1 MTELFT
7 FSDHQ
12 VDPAHPDARVATVN
26 VAELHRALQLR
37 ASGEAPSTLCFNLS
51 DRVTLECQTATL
63 EWFDD
68 GSVAWHGTMP
78 GFATVSAHLGVKFT
92 PTGVRLSGLV
102 LTLSG
107 DWQIRPHDTAAGV
120 WIAPA
125 SSASLGCGDPAVHQ
139 QQPVETSQPE
149 YYVAQDDG
157 LPAVIDILVLYAPSL
172 LNTLTHDE
180 IIAQL
185 REAEG
190 VTNTIFSNSDI
201 NARVRIIGV
210 QSADLHGSSVKELL
224 DGIIVR
230 SLGLD
235 LRFTYQPGPDWD
247 LVSNLRDAAGAD
259 IVVTVSGGATET
271 LAGTLQGIAASIPEP
286 VMADHSDLPVAVFSV
301 LIAPSLA
308 SYNFSYAFAHEL
320 GHLLGGKHDR
330 TTQPGRLT
338 QDPTLDYA
346 HGYVTADRA
355 YVTIMGYERPAEG
368 SRRIPYFS
376 NPDKTWQGQPLGIA
390 LGKPGASDMAHLFRL
405 STRVVARYRG
415 DNAPRWVPAYLN
427 LIVEPNLGG
436 FITPDQLGPYP
447 QGSQISVRATPRT
460 GYLMDHWLLDG
471 IAITEPM
478 LSVLMDKDHTL
489 KAVFIPGETAQPNV
503 RLGPL
508 ALRYGCQ
515 LQFLP
520 APGPSFPAGTEV
532 IITFNASSAAI
543 QSDLAFVLLIE
554 GAEGISTVPLSQT
567 FSRVVVLE
575 RDIIMD
581 LLPVNLSFIV
591 RGQRSLGLNTTS
603 QLAIQAT
610 YGTAATGFW
619 YPPGEPVQVEVAA
632 APEGTTLLA
641 SETETDSFGFIHVTV
656 ATGNEEG
663 ELALKVGLKDA
674 PERST
679 VLVVAAVSAHPETQ
693 YEPVAV
699 TIIENSTQQIVE
711 GATPQPIRILV
722 SHLGKPLAATLDVAI
737 KTPAYGL
744 SVIDPHSSTGANGV
758 ATVVFAPH
766 SGKEIGLVSV
776 SVTDAASGV
785 SVEAQIAVLPRQ
797 QYIFPLSGT
806 MVEIQP
812 EQGRYRPFELG
823 FALLSSESAA
833 RGFTTL
839 PPGIKLTFSLESGTT
854 GITLETTE
862 AMYLNTPVYLSLTAP
877 VAPGTA
883 KLTVDSEY
891 AEPIVITISVSE
903 ISNVSVESVSGA

>member
-1 MTELFT
+1 MTELFI
-7 FSDHQ
+7 FSDQQ
-12 VDPAHPDARVATVN
+12 VDPAHPDACMATVN
-26 VAELHRALQLR
+26 VAELHKALQLR
-37 ASGEAPSTLCFNLS
+37 ASGEAPATLCFNLS
-51 DRVTLECQTATL
+51 DRITLECQTAAL
-63 EWFDD
+63 EWFED
-68 GSVAWHGTMP
+68 GSIAWRGIVP
-78 GFATVSAHLGVKFT
+78 GFSAISAHLGVKFT
-92 PTGVRLSGLV
+92 ATGVRLFGL
-102 LTLSG
+102 LQTLSG
-107 DWQIRPHDTAAGV
+107 DWHIRPHNMPARV

-125 SSASLGCGDPAVHQ
+125 SRDRLCCGDPAVHQ
-139 QQPVETSQPE
+139 QQPAETSQPE

-157 LPAVIDILVLYAPSL
+157 SPAVIDILVLYAPSL
-172 LNTLTHDE
+172 LNVLTHDE
-180 IIAQL
+180 VIAQL

-190 VTNTIFSNSDI
+190 VTNTIFTNSDI

-210 QSADLHGSSVKELL
+210 QSADLHGSSVRELL

-247 LVSNLRDAAGAD
+247 LVSNLRDTAGAD
-259 IVVTVSGGATET
+259 IVVTVSGSATET

-301 LIAPSLA
+301 LIAPSIA

-405 STRVVARYRG
+405 STRIVARYRG
-415 DNAPRWVPAYLN
+415 DNAPRWIPAYLN
-427 LIVEPNLGG
+427 LTVEPNLGG
-436 FITPDQLGPYP
+436 FVTPDQLGPYS

-471 IAITEPM
+471 IAMTEPM

-489 KAVFIPGETAQPNV
+489 KAVFIRGDVAQPNV

-532 IITFNASSAAI
+532 IITFNASSAAM

-554 GAEGISTVPLSQT
+554 GADGISTVPLGQT
-567 FSRVVVLE
+567 FSQVLLLE
-575 RDIIMD
+575 RDIILD

-591 RGQRSLGLNTTS
+591 RGQRSLSLNTTS

-610 YGTAATGFW
+610 YGTLTTGFW

-641 SETETDSFGFIHVTV
+641 SETETDSYGFIHVTV
-656 ATGNEEG
+656 VTGNEEG
-663 ELALKVGLKDA
+663 ELALKVRLKDA
-674 PERST
+674 PERSAM
-679 VLVVAAVSAHPETQ
+679 LVVAAVSAHPETQ
-693 YEPVAV
+693 HEPVTV
-699 TIIENSTQQIVE
+699 TIIGNSTQQILE
-711 GATPQPIRILV
+711 GATPLPVKIFV
-722 SHLGKPLAATLDVAI
+722 SHLGTPLAATLDVAI
-737 KTPAYGL
+737 KTPTYGI
-744 SVIDPHSSTGANGV
+744 SVIDPQPTAGANGV
-758 ATVVFAPH
+758 ATVLFAPH
-766 SGKEIGLVSV
+766 TGKDIGLVSV
-776 SVTDAASGV
+776 SVTDTVSGV
-785 SVEAQIAVLPRQ
+785 SAEAQIAVLPRE

-806 MVEIQP
+806 TVEIQP

-839 PPGIKLTFSLESGTT
+839 PPGIKMTFSLESGTT
-854 GITLETTE
+854 GIALATTE
-862 AMYLNTPVYLSLTAP
+862 AMYLNTPVYVSLTAP
-877 VAPGTA
+877 VAAGTA
-883 KLTVDSEY
+883 RLSVDSEY
-891 AEPIVITISVSE
+891 AEPIVITIHASE
-903 ISNVSVESVSGA
+903 